1 MEAKWAKL
9 EKLENETFLN
19 IIVGDLPLSAFDD
32 FVMEWNRLGG
42 EKITNEVNE
51 IVNYV
56 NK

>member
-51 IVNYV
+51 IVNQI
-56 NK
+56 K